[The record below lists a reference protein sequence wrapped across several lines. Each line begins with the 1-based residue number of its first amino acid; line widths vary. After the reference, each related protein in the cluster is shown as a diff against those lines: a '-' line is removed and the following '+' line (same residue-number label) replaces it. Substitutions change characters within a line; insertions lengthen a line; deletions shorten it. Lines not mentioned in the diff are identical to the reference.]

1 MNEAEDI
8 NEGGSMADHWPSV
21 IRGENSRV
29 DEGGNIAGEQTG
41 P

>member
-8 NEGGSMADHWPSV
+8 KDEGAMGDHWPSV
-21 IRGENSRV
+21 IRGENSRI
-29 DEGGNIAGEQTG
+29 EGGSMAGEQTG